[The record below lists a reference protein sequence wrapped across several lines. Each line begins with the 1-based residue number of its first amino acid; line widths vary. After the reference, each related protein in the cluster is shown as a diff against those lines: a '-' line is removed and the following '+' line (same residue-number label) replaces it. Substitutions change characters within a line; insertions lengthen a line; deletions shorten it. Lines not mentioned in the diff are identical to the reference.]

1 MNVLLPSTAEDLW
14 RILGDNP
21 DALLCAGGT
30 DLLVKVRAGMIRPVS
45 LVCLERLD
53 DFRGIRD
60 EGDTFSIG
68 ACTPHTEIV
77 TSSAIDAFLQVL
89 KKAVHVLG
97 SPPIRNMATLGG
109 NICTASPAGDTLP
122 ALYALDAELELWSRS
137 HVRRLPIDQ
146 FITGPGKTTLRKGEV
161 LAAVRV
167 RKPAGKFIHHF
178 EKVGQRQ
185 AMSISIANLA
195 ALVKVD
201 QTDTIENISLAWGSV
216 GPTIVR
222 SREVE
227 TALKGTKL
235 SVEGLKQVFPLIDRA
250 LSPISDVRASSTY
263 RRRVSANLLLR
274 LAVHEGCRT

>member
-1 MNVLLPSTAEDLW
+1 MNVLLPSTIEDLW

-21 DALLCAGGT
+21 DTVVYAGGT
-30 DLLVKVRAGMIRPVS
+30 DLLVKVRAGTIRPTS

-60 EGDTFSIG
+60 EGNAISIG
-68 ACTPHTEIV
+68 ACTTHTEILANP
-77 TSSAIDAFLQVL
+77 TITAFLPILQ
-89 KKAVHVLG
+89 KAVHVLG

-122 ALYALDAELELWSRS
+122 ALSVLGTELELRS
-137 HVRRLPIDQ
+137 QSGVRRMPIDQ
-146 FITGPGKTTLRKGEV
+146 FVIGPGKTALREGEV
-161 LAAVRV
+161 LTSVRV
-167 RKPAGKFIHHF
+167 RKPEGEYIHHF

-185 AMSISIANLA
+185 AMSISIASLA
-195 ALVKVD
+195 ALVKLD
-201 QTDTIENISLAWGSV
+201 RTDRIENISLAWGSV
-216 GPTIVR
+216 GPTVIR

-227 TALKGTKL
+227 TALTGTKL
-235 SVEGLKQVFPLIDRA
+235 SVEVLKQVFPLIDRV

-274 LAVHEGCRT
+274 LAVREGCRV